1 MFVWLLLAAVIGG
14 GAALLLWRR
23 RSRAALAGGPEF
35 DHDSA
40 PEPAPAPSPPPPP
53 QWSHVPVTPL
63 PSAEPPSTTPPRPAG
78 VVASRLKPQ
87 ADAPKPAGVV
97 SSRLRP
103 WVDLNFTALACDIE
117 PDRLVIHFDIEML
130 NSGSSAARD
139 LLVEVSLFNAGP
151 TQQQD
156 IAAFFERPPGPGE
169 RIPGILPLKNLSI
182 RNSIVVERSNITPVE
197 LGGKQ
202 VYVPVVA
209 FNVHYRGTG
218 GEAQS
223 SASYLVGR
231 DTGGDKLG
239 PLQLVSGPRQVTGL
253 GVRPLPIAVRR

>member
-1 MFVWLLLAAVIGG
+1 MFVWLMLAAVIGG

-23 RSRAALAGGPEF
+23 RTRAALAEGYEY
-35 DHDSA
+35 DMYSA
-40 PEPAPAPSPPPPP
+40 PEPGPAPPPPPPPP
-53 QWSHVPVTPL
+53 QQPSHVPVRPL
-63 PSAEPPSTTPPRPAG
+63 PRTELPPAEP
-78 VVASRLKPQ
+78 
-87 ADAPKPAGVV
+87 PKPAGVV

-103 WVDLNFTALACDIE
+103 WIDLNFTPLACDIE
-117 PDRLVIHFDIEML
+117 AGRVVIHFDIEML
-130 NSGSSAARD
+130 NSGGSAARD

-156 IAAFFERPPGPGE
+156 IAAFFANPAGSGE
-169 RIPGILPLKNLSI
+169 RIPGIAPLKSLSL
-182 RNSIVVERSNITPVE
+182 RNSIVVERSNIQMVE
-197 LGGKQ
+197 LGGNQ

-218 GEAQS
+218 GEAQT

-239 PLQLVSGPRQVTGL
+239 PFQLGRPRQVTGL
-253 GVRPLPIAVRR
+253 GVRPLPISVRR

>member
-1 MFVWLLLAAVIGG
+1 MFVWLLVAAVVG
-14 GAALLLWRR
+14 GAAAFLLWRR

-35 DHDSA
+35 DYFAA
-40 PEPAPAPSPPPPP
+40 PEPQPAPPPSPPAPP
-53 QWSHVPVTPL
+53 QWSHVPVRPL
-63 PSAEPPSTTPPRPAG
+63 PKAELPPAEPP
-78 VVASRLKPQ
+78 KPV
-87 ADAPKPAGVV
+87 GIV

-103 WVDLNFTALACDIE
+103 WVDLKFTALACDIE
-117 PDRLVIHFDIEML
+117 PNRLVIHFDIEML
-130 NSGSSAARD
+130 NTGSSAARD

-169 RIPGILPLKNLSI
+169 RIPGILPLKNLSL
-182 RNSIVVERSNITPVE
+182 RNSIIVERTNITPVE

-209 FNVHYRGTG
+209 FNVFYRGTG
-218 GEAQS
+218 GEAQT

-231 DTGGDKLG
+231 ETGGDKLG
-239 PLQLVSGPRQVTGL
+239 PLQLNSGPRQVTGL
-253 GVRPLPIAVRR
+253 GVRQLPIAVRR

>member
-1 MFVWLLLAAVIGG
+1 MFVWLMLAAVLGG

-23 RSRAALAGGPEF
+23 RARAALAEGYQY
-35 DHDSA
+35 DTYSA
-40 PEPAPAPSPPPPP
+40 PEPVPAPPAQPPP
-53 QWSHVPVTPL
+53 QPSHVPVRPL
-63 PSAEPPSTTPPRPAG
+63 PRSELSPA
-78 VVASRLKPQ
+78 AP
-87 ADAPKPAGVV
+87 PKPAGVV

-103 WVDLNFTALACDIE
+103 WVDLNFTPLACDIE
-117 PDRLVIHFDIEML
+117 ADRLVIHFDVEML

-156 IAAFFERPPGPGE
+156 IAAFFANPAGPGE
-169 RIPGILPLKNLSI
+169 RIPGIAPLKSLSI
-182 RNSIVVERSNITPVE
+182 RNSIVVERSNIRMVE
-197 LGGKQ
+197 LGGNQ

-218 GEAQS
+218 GDAQT

-239 PLQLVSGPRQVTGL
+239 PLQLGKPRQITGL

>member
-1 MFVWLLLAAVIGG
+1 MFVWLLIAAVLGG

-23 RSRAALAGGPEF
+23 RSRAALADGAQFEYF
-35 DHDSA
+35 SA
-40 PEPAPAPSPPPPP
+40 PEPAPAPPPPPP
-53 QWSHVPVTPL
+53 QPSHVPVTPL
-63 PSAEPPSTTPPRPAG
+63 PRAELPRAEPPKPTG
-78 VVASRLKPQ
+78 VI
-87 ADAPKPAGVV
+87 

-103 WVDLNFTALACDIE
+103 WIDLQFTALACDVE
-117 PDRLVIHFDIEML
+117 PDRLVLHFDLEML
-130 NSGSSAARD
+130 NSGSAPARD

-156 IAAFFERPPGPGE
+156 IAAFFARPPGPGE
-169 RIPGILPLKNLSI
+169 RIPGIVPLNRLPIRESI
-182 RNSIVVERSNITPVE
+182 IVARSNVHMVE

-202 VYVPVVA
+202 VFVPVVA

-218 GEAQS
+218 GEAQT

-231 DTGGDKLG
+231 DTGSDKLG
-239 PLQLVSGPRQVTGL
+239 PLQLGSRPRQITGL